1 MKTKIVIPLIILIIL
16 LSVAAGGFFIYKNIF
31 ISKIGEEKGKNSVEK
46 MPKESILAVELGLP
60 EGYKAEFLLQP
71 ELLSPLLITKTSDDR
86 LLVAE
91 HYGNRLLRIDPLNA
105 KIDVL
110 YNLPRGGWAGLVS
123 DGADGAYLR
132 IEDRFAHIDGYG
144 VLTIYSNY
152 SNYYMTP
159 AALGPNG
166 EIYGFTEHD
175 VFVLESK
182 DADPRIMATGF
193 SQIYDMVRDKAGNLY
208 VSDWDMGTVTR
219 VKPDGTKHL
228 LSSALNQKDP
238 IDLGFAPNGKLYI
251 NDGAGRFSQF
261 DTDTGALKRV
271 SWFSFTE
278 GVHPTDFA
286 FLSNGKA
293 YFVDPTHN
301 NILGADFQKE
311 KAEMIIR
318 GGGNSYALDI
328 GPDGAVYIGDS
339 TGYPF
344 QNPRI
349 LRIQSNKSVEVFADN
364 LDAILD
370 LSFSKSGNMFVITR
384 SFRENGIIS
393 VLLITPERKV
403 KTLAHWTPEVRDLW
417 SISVDPKTGLAIAYD
432 EASSKLISI
441 DENGAVSTLPNSFNF
456 ESQIV
461 HLDHAPDG
469 TLYAIET
476 NKKNLDV
483 GPLVERNIIRFD
495 EEGKPIIIADF
506 NHIGCCTAE
515 DITIAPDG
523 TIYVLGYKL
532 VSNDMS
538 LWRITDKGEKILL
551 TDKLPIDPLSVA
563 ADSKSNIYVANSAG
577 LLRIWK

>member
-1 MKTKIVIPLIILIIL
+1 MKIKILIIL
-16 LSVAAGGFFIYKNIF
+16 VILIALGAGGFFVYKNILV
-31 ISKIGEEKGKNSVEK
+31 SMVEKKGGKNSVENL
-46 MPKESILAVELGLP
+46 PKESILAAELELP
-60 EGYKAEFLLQP
+60 DGYKAEFLLQP
-71 ELLSPLLITKTSDDR
+71 NLLSPLLIIRTFDDQ
-86 LLVAE
+86 LLIAE

-105 KIDVL
+105 QIDVL
-110 YNLPRGGWAGLVS
+110 YNLPRGGWGGLLS
-123 DGADGAYLR
+123 DGADGVYLR
-132 IEDRFAHIDGYG
+132 IEDKLAHIDGNSVY
-144 VLTIYSNY
+144 TIYSNY

-175 VFVLESK
+175 VFVLQSK
-182 DADPRIMATGF
+182 DGKPKTIATGF
-193 SQIYDMVRDKAGNLY
+193 SNIYDLVRDKEGDLY
-208 VSDWDMGTVTR
+208 VSDWDTGTVTR

-228 LSSALNQKDP
+228 LSSTLNQKDP

-261 DTDTGALKRV
+261 DADTGARKRV
-271 SWFSFTE
+271 GWFNFTE

-293 YFVDPTHN
+293 YFVDPTNN
-301 NILGADFQKE
+301 NILSADFQKE
-311 KAEMIIR
+311 NAGIIIK
-318 GGGNSYALDI
+318 GGGNSYALDV
-328 GPDGAVYIGDS
+328 GPDDAVYIGDS
-339 TGYPF
+339 IGYPF
-344 QNPRI
+344 YIPRI

-364 LDAILD
+364 LDAVLD

-384 SFRENGIIS
+384 SFGENGIIS
-393 VLLITPERKV
+393 VLLITPERKI
-403 KTLAHWTPEVRDLW
+403 KTLAHWAPEVRDLR
-417 SISVDPKTGLAIAYD
+417 SISVDPNTGLAIAYD

-441 DENGAVSTLPNSFNF
+441 DENGTVSTLLHSFDF
-456 ESQIV
+456 EALTAQF
-461 HLDHAPDG
+461 DHAPDG

-495 EEGKPIIIADF
+495 GKSSPVIIADF
-506 NHIGCCTAE
+506 NHVGCCTAE
-515 DITIAPDG
+515 NITIAPDG

>member
-1 MKTKIVIPLIILIIL
+1 MKAKNLIVLMTLIILG
-16 LSVAAGGFFIYKNIF
+16 AGGFFIYKNIF
-31 ISKIGEEKGKNSVEK
+31 ISKIGEEGGKNSVEK

-71 ELLSPLLITKTSDDR
+71 ELLSPLLITKTSDDQ

-91 HYGNRLLRIDPLNA
+91 HYGNRLLRINPLTA
-105 KIDVL
+105 KIEVL
-110 YNLPRGGWAGLVS
+110 YSLPRGGWGGLIS

-132 IEDRFAHIDGYG
+132 IEDKFAHIDGNG
-144 VLTIYSNY
+144 VLTTYSNY

-159 AALGPNG
+159 AVLGSNG
-166 EIYGFTEHD
+166 EIYGFTEHN
-175 VFVLESK
+175 VFVIQNK
-182 DADPRIMATGF
+182 DEKSENIATGF
-193 SQIYDMVRDKAGNLY
+193 SNIYDLVRDKEGDLY

-219 VKPDGTKHL
+219 VKPDGTKRL
-228 LSSALNQKDP
+228 LSSTLNQKDP

-261 DTDTGALKRV
+261 DTDTGTLKRV
-271 SWFSFTE
+271 SWFNFTE

-293 YFVDPTHN
+293 YFVDPTNN
-301 NILGADFQKE
+301 NILSADFQKE
-311 KAEMIIR
+311 KAEVLIK
-318 GGGNSYALDI
+318 GSGNSYALDV

-339 TGYPF
+339 IGYPF
-344 QNPRI
+344 YIPRI

-364 LDAILD
+364 LDAVLD

-384 SFRENGIIS
+384 SFGENGIIS
-393 VLLITPERKV
+393 VLLITPERKI
-403 KTLAHWTPEVRDLW
+403 KTLAHWAPEVRDLR
-417 SISVDPKTGLAIAYD
+417 SISVDPNTGLAIAYD

-441 DENGAVSTLPNSFNF
+441 DENGTVSTLLHSFDF
-456 ESQIV
+456 EALTAQF
-461 HLDHAPDG
+461 DHAPDG

-495 EEGKPIIIADF
+495 EKSSPIIIADF

-538 LWRITDKGEKILL
+538 LWRITNDGEKILL
-551 TDKLPIDPLSVA
+551 SDKLPIDPLSVA
-563 ADSKSNIYVANSAG
+563 ADSEGNIYVANSAG